1 MPRERA
7 ITGLSARSW
16 RLREVIIRSLG
27 KGSILRELMNRQ
39 GTDPRFPPGDPAF
52 VPWFKQAGL
61 VETTQR
67 DLDFGAT
74 GRACENPRAADGA
87 EQPFVIRR
95 TVPTARL
102 ARDLHPLRVIDR
114 EGIEGGGVGLAA
126 CQAMAQPDPQ
136 RHPKRDKAHGTTGAT
151 ALEPVHL
158 QESILVRSAL
168 E

>member
-1 MPRERA
+1 MRRERA
-7 ITGLSARSW
+7 ITGLSASSW
-16 RLREVIIRSLG
+16 LLREVIIRSLG

-39 GTDPRFPPGDPAF
+39 GTDPRLPPGYPAF
-52 VPWFKQAGL
+52 VPGFKQARL

-74 GRACENPRAADGA
+74 GRAGENPRAADGA
-87 EQPFVIRR
+87 EQPFVVRR
-95 TVPTARL
+95 AVPTARL

-126 CQAMAQPDPQ
+126 GQAMAKPDPQ
-136 RHPKRDKAHGTTGAT
+136 RRPKRDKAHRTTGAT
-151 ALEPVHL
+151 ALKSVHL
-158 QESILVRSAL
+158 QEAILVRSAS